1 MWTTAAEN
9 SALFLGLAIS
19 AYTIYTA
26 VEHHLARR
34 RQRYAWMR
42 RLRVDAEYFVNLA
55 KALSHRAEQVKQ
67 IHAPNPPPEGFPS
80 PAAEADSLP
89 EESLSSVQWL
99 VARAEHLLAYPL
111 PIDLKEAGSMLTR
124 RQVEALLKFI
134 TSYRVYTQILATRTF
149 DLKIFP
155 RKMGALYRFAGVAY
169 LNLGAVSSDLD
180 AFGASLG
187 LAERVERG
195 EAV

>member
-9 SALFLGLAIS
+9 SALFLGLALS

-26 VEHHLARR
+26 VEHRLTLR

-42 RLRVDAEYFVNLA
+42 RLRIDAEYFVNLA
-55 KALSHRAEQVKQ
+55 KSLSHRAEQVKETF
-67 IHAPNPPPEGFPS
+67 APNPPPEGFPS
-80 PAAEADSLP
+80 PAAEKDSLP
-89 EESLSSVQWL
+89 EESLGSVQWL

-111 PIDLKEAGSMLTR
+111 PIDLQQAGSMLTR
-124 RQVEALLKFI
+124 PQVETLLKFI
-134 TSYRVYTQILATRTF
+134 TSYRAYTQVLATRTF
-149 DLKIFP
+149 DLKMFP

-169 LNLGAVSSDLD
+169 LNIAAVSSDLD

-187 LAERVERG
+187 EAKSGG
-195 EAV
+195 EAVS